1 MTITKSLSF
10 ILLILPIFS
19 QAAPYPG
26 MGSSILADSRKG
38 YSYLHK
44 GFFLSTEGTT
54 WKAQVNDDK
63 NIFDSI
69 RFADPDKNLGGSLSV
84 RTDQLSKDVSL
95 EIYTRRW
102 MRDYPNYGFEVLKA
116 QTITLDNSP
125 ALIVDLQS
133 RSKSKQIRQAIFQ
146 KNNKLV
152 IFTCLDNKESFAKS
166 IRDCN
171 QIIQSFK
178 WSL

>member
-1 MTITKSLSF
+1 ML
-10 ILLILPIFS
+10 FS
-19 QAAPYPG
+19 EATQAAPYPG
-26 MGSSILADSRKG
+26 MGSSVLADSRKG
-38 YSYLHK
+38 FGYLHK
-44 GFFLSTEGTT
+44 GFYLSTEGTT
-54 WKAQVNDDK
+54 WKAQSTNEERF
-63 NIFDSI
+63 FDSI
-69 RFADPDKNLGGSLSV
+69 RFADPHVKSEGSLSV
-84 RTDQLSKDVSL
+84 RTDHLSKDVSL

-116 QTITLDNSP
+116 QTIQLNQNP

-152 IFTCLDNKESFAKS
+152 IFTCLDKKEAFAKTVQ
-166 IRDCN
+166 DCN

-178 WSL
+178 WSQ